1 MLKTIVSP
9 RETQYKHRES
19 TQTKGVSSQ
28 RTGRGRVVTT
38 PANSDRQQQSWI
50 AFEDRLAIFFLT
62 QIRCFASMMGRHH
75 LLCVCACMPMWMCVV
90 RIMCCTYGHR
100 LKLRWRRLAF
110 LRLPRIRTVIISMCV
125 QKALNHSLTHSLT
138 VAFLLCYLVEKEK
151 F

>member
-1 MLKTIVSP
+1 MLKMIVSP

-62 QIRCFASMMGRHH
+62 QMRVLVPCRGATYF
-75 LLCVCACMPMWMCVV
+75 VCARACKCGCVL
-90 RIMCCTYGHR
+90 YGHR